1 MAEEATG
8 GDALASD
15 PAVWTG
21 RWVSAVALVAA
32 IILMALIF
40 FVTLTNRDRESALA
54 LERNTYEVMQ
64 LARAVDNSISRA
76 EASMGRY
83 VLDETQAS
91 ATQFYN
97 EWRIAA
103 RQIQQLGQLVAADRA
118 QTEHVRELQRL
129 FGARSEELGL
139 VARVIQE
146 REGNRGIALFYTINR
161 SPLLGSIRAQLDE
174 IVRAGRQTLGERVR
188 TTQDAAA
195 SAERLTRWLAW
206 VAILISLLAVAL
218 SYWAYRAFAE
228 GQVARSEA
236 ESEAWRASE
245 LERAVQA
252 RTAELVEANAQLQT
266 EIGERAAAE
275 EKLRQVQK
283 MEAVGQLTGGIAH
296 DFNNMLAVV
305 VGGLDLAKRRL
316 RRDPRDVELHID
328 NAMEGATRAA
338 ALTRRLLA
346 FARAEPL
353 MPEQVAPARMV
364 EDMLELVDRTIG
376 ERIVVHT
383 RLDRGGWHVFADP
396 SGLESAIIN
405 LCVNARDAMEETGE
419 LTVSVEQVTL
429 AAGQV
434 GNLAAGDYVRLAVA
448 DTGRGIAPEHMGRVF
463 EPFFTTKAVGKGT
476 GLGLSQVFGFARQS
490 GGDVTIESELGRGT
504 TVSIYLP
511 RAEGAAPAV
520 RTDAAPEPQLARAA
534 EDDAAILVVED
545 DPRVSRA
552 TVTALEE
559 LGYRP
564 RAVAS
569 GAEALE
575 ALARGDAYRL
585 VVTDVVMPVMTGVEL
600 AAELAR
606 SHPDL
611 PVLFVTGYVG
621 EAGTF
626 EQLGERS
633 VLRKPFTVAQLA
645 RAVEQAMRPQPAF
658 GAAAE

>member
-1 MAEEATG
+1 
-8 GDALASD
+8 
-15 PAVWTG
+15 
-21 RWVSAVALVAA
+21 
-32 IILMALIF
+32 
-40 FVTLTNRDRESALA
+40 
-54 LERNTYEVMQ
+54 
-64 LARAVDNSISRA
+64 
-76 EASMGRY
+76 
-83 VLDETQAS
+83 
-91 ATQFYN
+91 
-97 EWRIAA
+97 
-103 RQIQQLGQLVAADRA
+103 
-118 QTEHVRELQRL
+118 
-129 FGARSEELGL
+129 
-139 VARVIQE
+139 
-146 REGNRGIALFYTINR
+146 
-161 SPLLGSIRAQLDE
+161 
-174 IVRAGRQTLGERVR
+174 
-188 TTQDAAA
+188 
-195 SAERLTRWLAW
+195 
-206 VAILISLLAVAL
+206 
-218 SYWAYRAFAE
+218 
-228 GQVARSEA
+228 
-236 ESEAWRASE
+236 
-245 LERAVQA
+245 
-252 RTAELVEANAQLQT
+252 
-266 EIGERAAAE
+266 
-275 EKLRQVQK
+275 
-283 MEAVGQLTGGIAH
+283 
-296 DFNNMLAVV
+296 
-305 VGGLDLAKRRL
+305 
-316 RRDPRDVELHID
+316 
-328 NAMEGATRAA
+328 
-338 ALTRRLLA
+338 
-346 FARAEPL
+346 
-353 MPEQVAPARMV
+353 
-364 EDMLELVDRTIG
+364 
-376 ERIVVHT
+376 
-383 RLDRGGWHVFADP
+383 
-396 SGLESAIIN
+396 
-405 LCVNARDAMEETGE
+405 
-419 LTVSVEQVTL
+419 
-429 AAGQV
+429 
-434 GNLAAGDYVRLAVA
+434 
-448 DTGRGIAPEHMGRVF
+448 MGRVF

>member
-1 MAEEATG
+1 MAEEATE
-8 GDALASD
+8 ALASD

-32 IILMALIF
+32 IILMALIL
-40 FVTLTNRDRESALA
+40 FVTLTNRDREAALT

-103 RQIQQLGQLVAADRA
+103 RQIQQLGQQVGSDPAQAAR
-118 QTEHVRELQRL
+118 VRELQRL

-146 REGNRGIALFYTINR
+146 REGNRGVALFYTINR

-195 SAERLTRWLAW
+195 SAERLTRWLGW

-316 RRDPRDVELHID
+316 RRDPREVELHID

-353 MPEQVAPARMV
+353 LPEKVAPARMV

-396 SGLESAIIN
+396 GGLESAIIN

-419 LTVSVEQVTL
+419 LAVSVEQVTL
-429 AAGQV
+429 VDGQV
-434 GNLAAGDYVRLAVA
+434 GNLSAGDYVRLAVA
-448 DTGRGIAPEHMGRVF
+448 DTGRGIAPEHMDRVF

-504 TVSIYLP
+504 IVSIYLP
-511 RAEGAAPAV
+511 RAAGAAPAA
-520 RTDAAPEPQLARAA
+520 RPDAAEEPQFAPGAA
-534 EDDAAILVVED
+534 DDAAILVVED

-559 LGYRP
+559 LGYHP

-575 ALARGDAYRL
+575 ELARDDAYRL

-600 AAELAR
+600 AAELSR

-645 RAVEQAMRPQPAF
+645 RAVEQAMRPQPVF